1 MEQHHRRMKNE
12 IIVYVFPVNIVQWT
26 LIINHRI
33 APQAQKK
40 TTDQNEINANKSD

>member
-33 APQAQKK
+33 APQAHKK
-40 TTDQNEINANKSD
+40 NHWPKWNQRK